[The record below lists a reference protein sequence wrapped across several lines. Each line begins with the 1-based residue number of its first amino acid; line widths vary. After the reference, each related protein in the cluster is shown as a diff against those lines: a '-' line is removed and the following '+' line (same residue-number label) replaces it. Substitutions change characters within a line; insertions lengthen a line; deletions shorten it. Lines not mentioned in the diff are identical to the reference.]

1 MYAFASFP
9 VVSPSFTATPVR
21 KLRKRSVRRYA
32 PAVRASSDGSGNSD
46 SDLSLFTSV
55 RRLQTR
61 PQNVRRCVQV
71 HASSD
76 DSSDD
81 LSLTYQWM
89 ALNYRPWINSE
100 SDAEKCLNHLSKTE
114 NRVFDLERAKEV
126 LDSVKADHNKQY
138 QDRIPFELPKRYPGF
153 LHILERSSVKR

>member
-1 MYAFASFP
+1 
-9 VVSPSFTATPVR
+9 
-21 KLRKRSVRRYA
+21 
-32 PAVRASSDGSGNSD
+32 
-46 SDLSLFTSV
+46 
-55 RRLQTR
+55 
-61 PQNVRRCVQV
+61 V